1 MLGEA
6 NTKYQ
11 NVQGE
16 PSKAEEA
23 ELSKPTATVKGC
35 FSTIA
40 GLEAEEPPLPPCMH
54 LTVFH
59 LETLS
64 GSMQMNNGEERK
76 ETAEE
81 RVFSGFGN
89 QG

>member
-35 FSTIA
+35 FSTVA
-40 GLEAEEPPLPPCMH
+40 GLEAEEPPRVCTSQCFTWRLFQVPC
-54 LTVFH
+54 
-59 LETLS
+59 
-64 GSMQMNNGEERK
+64 R
-76 ETAEE
+76 
-81 RVFSGFGN
+81 
-89 QG
+89 